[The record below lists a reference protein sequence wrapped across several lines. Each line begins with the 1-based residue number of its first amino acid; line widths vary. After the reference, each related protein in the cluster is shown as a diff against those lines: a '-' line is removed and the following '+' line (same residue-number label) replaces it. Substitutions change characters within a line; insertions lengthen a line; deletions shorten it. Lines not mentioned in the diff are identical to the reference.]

1 MESVNEEWNEFK
13 QYTEKELERLEKI
26 AMRQE
31 EANHLLKES
40 TKAKKMKMFMKLSS
54 KEHLDDWSKKLLEKL
69 GRDLF
74 GN

>member
-1 MESVNEEWNEFK
+1 
-13 QYTEKELERLEKI
+13 LEKI